1 MPQLKS
7 QKPTSSLT
15 RAELFSLAGVLI
27 GTLLTFAS
35 TFTFG
40 WVYDDP
46 PQIPQNP
53 NLEWSRFGFLVTH
66 QLWASVAGMEGRFY
80 RPLLTF
86 WFLINKSLFGL
97 NPHYFHVTTVLAH
110 VTATALAFFVAR
122 ALLKDA
128 GAALFAAAIFA
139 VHPLQV
145 ESASWIS
152 SVNDSLAAA
161 FCFAS
166 FLIYRKARTSA
177 RNPAVWWTLAGILFL
192 LALLTKEV
200 SIVLPGIILVD
211 LLLVDLVFVDL
222 VLVDPVLA
230 DRVLADHLPDDR
242 SSDSRS
248 EAQAASP
255 QRFATSVTIAA
266 IATYGAV
273 AVLWLTLRAWAMGVT
288 AAISS
293 SLPWS
298 ATLLSA
304 PKVVLFNLYRVVLP
318 IGLSPHY
325 DFRLIESASPQ
336 FLFTFL
342 ALSALAA
349 LAVLLATRDPR
360 LWVAFAWL
368 IFPMLPTL
376 NLRWMNEGDFI
387 HDRYLYMSMLGAALL
402 AGSAYAWIRDW
413 IKTKW
418 PAMQLFRPLAA
429 CVVVMLAFASAIQA
443 EYWATDVTL
452 FARAVSRAPDNEW
465 AQLNYGSTLSARGKF
480 ADAGPH
486 FARSYELK
494 PGWRAADFAGFA
506 YQQAGDLSLA
516 EHWFRTAL
524 QLDPSLANAWF
535 GLAQVSLLQHL
546 PDQAI
551 TYLKKALE
559 LEPSADGYHY
569 ALGTA
574 LEQVSQPDA
583 AIEEYK
589 TELQL
594 HPYQTGAR
602 KALDR
607 LRDRLHAP
615 AQ

>member
-1 MPQLKS
+1 VPQLKT
-7 QKPTSSLT
+7 QKPISSPT
-15 RAELFSLAGVLI
+15 RTELLSLAGVLI

-53 NLEWSRFGFLVTH
+53 NLEWNRFGFLVTH

-80 RPLLTF
+80 RPLLTL
-86 WFLINKSLFGL
+86 WFLVNKTVFGL

-110 VTATALAFFVAR
+110 VAATVLAFFVAR
-122 ALLKDA
+122 TLLKDA

-139 VHPLQV
+139 VHPLQT

-161 FCFAS
+161 LCFAS
-166 FLIYRKARTSA
+166 FLTYRKARTTP
-177 RNPAVWWTLAGILFL
+177 RNPTAWWILAGILFL

-200 SIVLPGIILVD
+200 GVVLPGIILVD
-211 LLLVDLVFVDL
+211 LCFVDL
-222 VLVDPVLA
+222 CFVDLCFVDL
-230 DRVLADHLPDDR
+230 
-242 SSDSRS
+242 SSGFLLSDAQSEPQPSPSR
-248 EAQAASP
+248 
-255 QRFATSVTIAA
+255 RFPISAKIAA

-273 AVLWLTLRAWAMGVT
+273 AVLWLTLRSWALGGT

-298 ATLLSA
+298 TTALSA

-325 DFRLIESASPQ
+325 DFRLIESPGLQ
-336 FLFTFL
+336 FLFTLL
-342 ALSALAA
+342 ALLTLTALAI
-349 LAVLLATRDPR
+349 LLATRDPR

-376 NLRWMNEGDFI
+376 NLRWMNEDDFI
-387 HDRYLYMSMLGAALL
+387 HDRYLYMSMLGVALL
-402 AGSAYAWIRDW
+402 AASAYARIRDW
-413 IKTKW
+413 IRKKW
-418 PAMQLFRPLAA
+418 PALQLFRPLAA
-429 CVVVMLAFASAIQA
+429 CIVVILAFASAIQSQ
-443 EYWATDVTL
+443 YWATDVVL
-452 FARAVSRAPDNEW
+452 FARAVDRAPGNEW
-465 AQLNYGSTLSARGKF
+465 AQLNYGSALSGRGKF
-480 ADAGPH
+480 ADAAPH

-506 YQQAGDLSLA
+506 YQQSGDLSQA
-516 EHWFRTAL
+516 ERWFRTAL

-546 PDQAI
+546 PEQAI
-551 TYLKKALE
+551 PYLKKALE

-574 LEQVSQPDA
+574 LEQVSQPRG

-607 LRDRLHAP
+607 LQPP

>member
-1 MPQLKS
+1 VPQLKT
-7 QKPTSSLT
+7 QKPISSLPRT
-15 RAELFSLAGVLI
+15 ELLSLAGVLI

-80 RPLLTF
+80 RPLLTL
-86 WFLINKSLFGL
+86 WFLINKSVFGL
-97 NPHYFHVTTVLAH
+97 NPHYFHVTNVLAH
-110 VTATALAFFVAR
+110 VAATALAFFVAR

-161 FCFAS
+161 LCFAS
-166 FLIYRKARTSA
+166 FLIYRRARAAPRNSA
-177 RNPAVWWTLAGILFL
+177 AWWTLAGILFL

-200 SIVLPGIILVD
+200 SIVLPGIVLVD
-211 LLLVDLVFVDL
+211 LW
-222 VLVDPVLA
+222 A
-230 DRVLADHLPDDR
+230 ESRE
-242 SSDSRS
+242 SDSRIR
-248 EAQAASP
+248 P
-255 QRFATSVTIAA
+255 QTEFPRRFPLAA
-266 IATYGAV
+266 IGTYGIV
-273 AVLWLTLRAWAMGVT
+273 AVFWLTLRSWALGGT
-288 AAISS
+288 AAVSS

-298 ATLLSA
+298 TTLLNA
-304 PKVVLFNLYRVVLP
+304 PKIVLFNLYRAVLP

-325 DFRLIESASPQ
+325 DFRLIESPGPQ
-336 FLFTFL
+336 FLLTLL
-342 ALSALAA
+342 ALLALAA
-349 LAVLLATRDPR
+349 IAILAATRDPR

-376 NLRWMNEGDFI
+376 NLRWMNEDDFI
-387 HDRYLYMSMLGAALL
+387 HDRYLYMSMLGVALL
-402 AGSAYAWIRDW
+402 AASAYARIRDW

-429 CVVVMLAFASAIQA
+429 CVLVGLAFASAIQS

-452 FARAVSRAPDNEW
+452 FARAVDRAPQNEW
-465 AQLNYGSTLSARGKF
+465 AQLNYGSALSARGKF
-480 ADAGPH
+480 ADAAPH

-506 YQQAGDLSLA
+506 YQQSGDLSQA
-516 EHWFRTAL
+516 ERWFRTAL

-546 PDQAI
+546 PEPAI
-551 TYLKKALE
+551 TYLRKALQ

-574 LEQVSQPDA
+574 LEQVPQREA

-602 KALDR
+602 KALER
-607 LRDRLHAP
+607 LQAP
-615 AQ
+615 AR

>member
-1 MPQLKS
+1 VPQLKTP
-7 QKPTSSLT
+7 KPVSSLNRT
-15 RAELFSLAGVLI
+15 ELLALAGVLI

-53 NLEWSRFGFLVTH
+53 NLEWNRFGFLLTH

-80 RPLLTF
+80 RPLLTL
-86 WFLINKSLFGL
+86 WFLINKTVFGL
-97 NPHYFHVTTVLAH
+97 NPHYFHATNVLAH

-122 ALLKDA
+122 ALLKNTGGKNT

-152 SVNDSLAAA
+152 SVNDSLAAVL
-161 FCFAS
+161 CFAS
-166 FLIYRKARTSA
+166 SLIYRKARTA
-177 RNPAVWWTLAGILFL
+177 PRNPAAWWTLAGILFL

-200 SIVLPGIILVD
+200 SIVLPGVI
-211 LLLVDLVFVDL
+211 LVDLVFVD
-222 VLVDPVLA
+222 
-230 DRVLADHLPDDR
+230 R
-242 SSDSRS
+242 SSDSRNEPEPS
-248 EAQAASP
+248 R
-255 QRFATSVTIAA
+255 RFPTSVNIAA
-266 IATYGAV
+266 IATYGV
-273 AVLWLTLRAWAMGVT
+273 ATVLWLTLRSWALGGT
-288 AAISS
+288 AAVSS

-298 ATLLSA
+298 TTLLSA
-304 PKVVLFNLYRVVLP
+304 PKVILFNLYRVVLP

-325 DFRLIESASPQ
+325 DFHLIESPSPQ
-336 FLFTFL
+336 FLL
-342 ALSALAA
+342 ALLVLLALAA

-368 IFPMLPTL
+368 IFPLVPTL
-376 NLRWMNEGDFI
+376 NLRWMNEDDFI
-387 HDRYLYMSMLGAALL
+387 HDRYLYMSMLGAAVL
-402 AGSAYAWIRDW
+402 AASAYAWIKDW
-413 IKTKW
+413 TKSKW
-418 PAMQLFRPLAA
+418 PAMQLFRPLAI
-429 CVVVMLAFASAIQA
+429 CLVVILAFASAIQS

-452 FARAVSRAPDNEW
+452 FARAVNRAPDNEW
-465 AQLNYGSTLSARGKF
+465 AQLNYGSALSARGKF
-480 ADAGPH
+480 TDAAPH

-506 YQQAGDLSLA
+506 YQQSGDLSQA
-516 EHWFRTAL
+516 ERWFRTAL
-524 QLDPSLANAWF
+524 QLDPALANAWF

-546 PDQAI
+546 PEPAI
-551 TYLKKALE
+551 TYLKRALE

-574 LEQVSQPDA
+574 LEQVWQRDA

-602 KALDR
+602 QALDR
-607 LRDRLHAP
+607 EAFP
-615 AQ
+615 FQ

>member
-1 MPQLKS
+1 VPQLKP

-15 RAELFSLAGVLI
+15 RAELLALAGVLI

-35 TFTFG
+35 TFAFG

-80 RPLLTF
+80 RPLLTL
-86 WFLINKSLFGL
+86 WFLINKTVFGL
-97 NPHYFHVTTVLAH
+97 NPHYFHVTSVLAH
-110 VTATALAFFVAR
+110 VAATALAFFVAR
-122 ALLKDA
+122 RLLKDA
-128 GAALFAAAIFA
+128 GGALFAAAIFA

-161 FCFAS
+161 LCFAS
-166 FLIYRKARTSA
+166 FLIYRKARA
-177 RNPAVWWTLAGILFL
+177 APRNPAAWWALAGILFL

-200 SIVLPGIILVD
+200 STVLPGIILIDVWSGS
-211 LLLVDLVFVDL
+211 
-222 VLVDPVLA
+222 
-230 DRVLADHLPDDR
+230 H

-248 EAQAASP
+248 EAPAMSS
-255 QRFATSVTIAA
+255 QRFSNSVTIAA

-273 AVLWLTLRAWAMGVT
+273 AILWLTLRSWALGGT
-288 AAISS
+288 AAVSS

-298 ATLLSA
+298 TTLLSA
-304 PKVVLFNLYRVVLP
+304 PKVVLFNLYRAVLP

-325 DFRLIESASPQ
+325 DFRLIESPGPQ
-336 FLFTFL
+336 FLLTLL
-342 ALSALAA
+342 ALLALAA
-349 LAVLLATRDPR
+349 LAIFAATRDPR

-376 NLRWMNEGDFI
+376 NLRWMNEDDFI
-387 HDRYLYMSMLGAALL
+387 HDRYLYMSMLGVALL
-402 AGSAYAWIRDW
+402 AASAYAGIRDW

-429 CVVVMLAFASAIQA
+429 CVVVMLAFASAIQS

-452 FARAVSRAPDNEW
+452 FARAVDRAPNNEW
-465 AQLNYGSTLSARGKF
+465 AQLNYGSALSARGRF
-480 ADAGPH
+480 AEAAPH
-486 FARSYELK
+486 FALSYELK

-506 YQQAGDLSLA
+506 YQQSGDLSQA
-516 EHWFRTAL
+516 ERWFKAAL

-551 TYLKKALE
+551 PYLKKALE

-569 ALGTA
+569 ELGTA
-574 LEQVSQPDA
+574 LEQVSQPGA
-583 AIEEYK
+583 AIEEYE

-607 LRDRLHAP
+607 LQPP
-615 AQ
+615 AR

>member
-1 MPQLKS
+1 MPQLKTP
-7 QKPTSSLT
+7 KPVSSLNRT
-15 RAELFSLAGVLI
+15 ELLALAGVLI

-53 NLEWSRFGFLVTH
+53 NLEWNRFGFLLTH

-80 RPLLTF
+80 RPLLTL
-86 WFLINKSLFGL
+86 WFLINKTVFGL
-97 NPHYFHVTTVLAH
+97 NPHYFHATNVLAH

-122 ALLKDA
+122 ALLKNTGGKNT

-152 SVNDSLAAA
+152 SVNDSLAAVL
-161 FCFAS
+161 CFAS
-166 FLIYRKARTSA
+166 FLIYRKARTA
-177 RNPAVWWTLAGILFL
+177 PRNPAAWWTLAGILFL

-200 SIVLPGIILVD
+200 SIVLPGVI
-211 LLLVDLVFVDL
+211 LVDLVFVD
-222 VLVDPVLA
+222 
-230 DRVLADHLPDDR
+230 R
-242 SSDSRS
+242 SSDSRNEPEPS
-248 EAQAASP
+248 R
-255 QRFATSVTIAA
+255 RFPTSVNIAA
-266 IATYGAV
+266 IATYGV
-273 AVLWLTLRAWAMGVT
+273 ATVLWLTLRSWALGGT
-288 AAISS
+288 AAVSS

-298 ATLLSA
+298 TTLLSA
-304 PKVVLFNLYRVVLP
+304 PKVILFNLYRVVLP

-325 DFRLIESASPQ
+325 DFHLIESPSPQ
-336 FLFTFL
+336 FLL
-342 ALSALAA
+342 ALLVLLALAA

-368 IFPMLPTL
+368 IFPLVPTL
-376 NLRWMNEGDFI
+376 NLRWMNEDDFI
-387 HDRYLYMSMLGAALL
+387 HDRYLYMSMLGAAVL
-402 AGSAYAWIRDW
+402 AASAYAWIKDW
-413 IKTKW
+413 TKSKW
-418 PAMQLFRPLAA
+418 PAMQLFRPLAI
-429 CVVVMLAFASAIQA
+429 CLVVILAFASAIQS

-452 FARAVSRAPDNEW
+452 FARAVNRAPDNEW
-465 AQLNYGSTLSARGKF
+465 AQLNYGSALSARGKF
-480 ADAGPH
+480 TDAAPH

-506 YQQAGDLSLA
+506 YQQSGDLSQA
-516 EHWFRTAL
+516 ERWFRTAL
-524 QLDPSLANAWF
+524 QLDPALANAWF

-546 PDQAI
+546 PEPAI
-551 TYLKKALE
+551 TYLKRALE

-574 LEQVSQPDA
+574 LEQVWQRDA

-602 KALDR
+602 QALDR
-607 LRDRLHAP
+607 LQPP
-615 AQ
+615 AR

>member
-1 MPQLKS
+1 MPQLET
-7 QKPTSSLT
+7 QKPISSLRRT
-15 RAELFSLAGVLI
+15 ELLSLAGVLI

-80 RPLLTF
+80 RPLLTL

-110 VTATALAFFVAR
+110 VAATALAFFVAR
-122 ALLKDA
+122 TLLKDA

-161 FCFAS
+161 LCFAS
-166 FLIYRKARTSA
+166 FLICRKARSA
-177 RNPAVWWTLAGILFL
+177 PRNPAAWWTLAGILFL

-211 LLLVDLVFVDL
+211 LW
-222 VLVDPVLA
+222 A
-230 DRVLADHLPDDR
+230 G
-242 SSDSRS
+242 SRQSGSPS
-248 EAQAASP
+248 ERQATP
-255 QRFATSVTIAA
+255 QRFANSVVIAA
-266 IATYGAV
+266 IATYGLV
-273 AVLWLTLRAWAMGVT
+273 AIVWLTLRSWALGGT

-293 SLPWS
+293 SLPWGT
-298 ATLLSA
+298 TLLSA
-304 PKVVLFNLYRVVLP
+304 PKVVLFNLSRVVLP
-318 IGLSPHY
+318 VGLSPHY
-325 DFRLIESASPQ
+325 DLRLIESPGPQ
-336 FLFTFL
+336 FLLTLL
-342 ALSALAA
+342 ALLTLAA
-349 LAVLLATRDPR
+349 LAVLLATRNPL

-376 NLRWMNEGDFI
+376 NLRWMNEDDFI
-387 HDRYLYMSMLGAALL
+387 HDRYLYMSMLGVALL

-418 PAMQLFRPLAA
+418 PAMQLFRPLAV
-429 CVVVMLAFASAIQA
+429 CIIVTLAFASAIQS

-452 FARAVSRAPDNEW
+452 FARAVDRAPDNEW
-465 AQLNYGSTLSARGKF
+465 AQLNYGSALSARGKF
-480 ADAGPH
+480 ADAAPH

-506 YQQAGDLSLA
+506 YQQSGDLSQA
-516 EHWFRTAL
+516 ERWFRTAL

-546 PDQAI
+546 PEPAI
-551 TYLKKALE
+551 TYLRKALE
-559 LEPSADGYHY
+559 IEPSADGYHY
-569 ALGTA
+569 ALGAA
-574 LEQVSQPDA
+574 LEQISQPSA

-594 HPYQTGAR
+594 HPYQTGAG
-602 KALDR
+602 KALER
-607 LRDRLHAP
+607 LQPP
-615 AQ
+615 AR

>member
-1 MPQLKS
+1 MPQLKT
-7 QKPTSSLT
+7 QKSISSLT
-15 RAELFSLAGVLI
+15 RAELLSLAGVLI

-46 PQIPQNP
+46 PQIPQNS

-80 RPLLTF
+80 RPLLTL
-86 WFLINKSLFGL
+86 WFLINKTLFGL

-110 VTATALAFFVAR
+110 VAATALAFFVAR
-122 ALLKDA
+122 TLLKDA

-139 VHPLQV
+139 VHPLQT

-161 FCFAS
+161 LCFAS
-166 FLIYRKARTSA
+166 FLIYRKARTTP
-177 RNPAVWWTLAGILFL
+177 RNPTAWWTLAGILFL

-200 SIVLPGIILVD
+200 SVVLPGIILVD
-211 LLLVDLVFVDL
+211 LCFVDL
-222 VLVDPVLA
+222 CFDDLSSAFLLSGA
-230 DRVLADHLPDDR
+230 DGEP
-242 SSDSRS
+242 
-248 EAQAASP
+248 QASP
-255 QRFATSVTIAA
+255 PRRLPISVTIAA

-273 AVLWLTLRAWAMGVT
+273 AVLWLALRSWALGGT

-298 ATLLSA
+298 TTVLSA
-304 PKVVLFNLYRVVLP
+304 PKVILFNLYRVVLP

-325 DFRLIESASPQ
+325 DLRLIESPGPQ
-336 FLFTFL
+336 FLFTLL
-342 ALSALAA
+342 ALLTLAA
-349 LAVLLATRDPR
+349 LAILLATRDPR

-376 NLRWMNEGDFI
+376 NLRWMNEDDFI
-387 HDRYLYMSMLGAALL
+387 HDRYLYMSMLGVALL
-402 AGSAYAWIRDW
+402 AASAYARIRDW

-418 PAMQLFRPLAA
+418 PALQLFRPLAA
-429 CVVVMLAFASAIQA
+429 CIVVILAFASAIQSQ
-443 EYWATDVTL
+443 YWATDVVL
-452 FARAVSRAPDNEW
+452 FARAVDRAPGNEW
-465 AQLNYGSTLSARGKF
+465 AQLNYGSALSGRGKF
-480 ADAGPH
+480 ADAAPH

-494 PGWRAADFAGFA
+494 PGWRAAGFAGFA
-506 YQQAGDLSLA
+506 YQQSGDLSQA
-516 EHWFRTAL
+516 ERWFRTAL

-546 PDQAI
+546 PEQAI
-551 TYLKKALE
+551 PYLQKALE

-574 LEQVSQPDA
+574 LEQVSQPSG

-594 HPYQTGAR
+594 HPHQTGAR

-607 LRDRLHAP
+607 LQPP
-615 AQ
+615 AR

>member
-1 MPQLKS
+1 VPQLKT
-7 QKPTSSLT
+7 QKPISSLPRT
-15 RAELFSLAGVLI
+15 ELLSLAGVLI

-80 RPLLTF
+80 RPLLTC

-110 VTATALAFFVAR
+110 VTASALAYFVAR
-122 ALLKDA
+122 PLLKDA

-161 FCFAS
+161 LCFAS
-166 FLIYRKARTSA
+166 FLIYRKARA
-177 RNPAVWWTLAGILFL
+177 APRNRAGWWALAGILFL

-200 SIVLPGIILVD
+200 SVVLPGIILVD
-211 LLLVDLVFVDL
+211 LLL
-222 VLVDPVLA
+222 A
-230 DRVLADHLPDDR
+230 YRVLADPVLVDHVLVDR
-242 SSDSRS
+242 SSGSRS
-248 EAQAASP
+248 EAQAASS
-255 QRFATSVTIAA
+255 RRSANSVAIAA

-273 AVLWLTLRAWAMGVT
+273 AVLWLTLRSWALGGT
-288 AAISS
+288 AAVSS

-298 ATLLSA
+298 TTLLSA
-304 PKVVLFNLYRVVLP
+304 PKVILFNLYRAVLP
-318 IGLSPHY
+318 LGLSPHY
-325 DFRLIESASPQ
+325 DFRLIESPGPQ
-336 FLFTFL
+336 FLL
-342 ALSALAA
+342 ALLGLVALASLAA
-349 LAVLLATRDPR
+349 LAARRNPR

-376 NLRWMNEGDFI
+376 NLRWMNEDDFI
-387 HDRYLYMSMLGAALL
+387 HDRYLYMSMLGVALL
-402 AGSAYAWIRDW
+402 AASAYAAIRDW

-429 CVVVMLAFASAIQA
+429 CLVVLLAFASAIQS
-443 EYWATDVTL
+443 EYWATDVVL
-452 FARAVSRAPDNEW
+452 FARAVDRAPGNEW
-465 AQLNYGSTLSARGKF
+465 AQLNYGSALSARGKF
-480 ADAGPH
+480 ADAAPH

-494 PGWRAADFAGFA
+494 PGWRAADFAGFS
-506 YQQAGDLSLA
+506 YQQSGDLSQA
-516 EHWFRTAL
+516 EGWFKTAL

-546 PDQAI
+546 PLQAI
-551 TYLKKALE
+551 TYLRKALE

-569 ALGTA
+569 ALGAA
-574 LEQVSQPDA
+574 LEQVSQPSA

-602 KALDR
+602 KALER
-607 LRDRLHAP
+607 LQSP
-615 AQ
+615 SQ

>member
-1 MPQLKS
+1 MPQPKA
-7 QKPTSSLT
+7 QTPISSLT
-15 RAELFSLAGVLI
+15 RPELLSLAGVLI

-80 RPLLTF
+80 RPLLTL
-86 WFLINKSLFGL
+86 WFLINKTLFGL

-110 VTATALAFFVAR
+110 VAATALAFFVAR

-152 SVNDSLAAA
+152 SVNDPLAGAL
-161 FCFAS
+161 CFAS
-166 FLIYRKARTSA
+166 LLIYRKARTA
-177 RNPAVWWTLAGILFL
+177 PRNPAAWWTLAGILFL

-211 LLLVDLVFVDL
+211 FIFVDPIL
-222 VLVDPVLA
+222 VAPVP
-230 DRVLADHLPDDR
+230 VNR
-242 SSDSRS
+242 SSNSRT
-248 EAQAASP
+248 EAQPASP
-255 QRFATSVTIAA
+255 QRFTNPITIAA
-266 IATYGAV
+266 IATYGAA
-273 AVLWLTLRAWAMGVT
+273 AVLWLTLRSWALGGT

-298 ATLLSA
+298 TTLLSA
-304 PKVVLFNLYRVVLP
+304 PKVILFNLYRVVLP

-325 DFRLIESASPQ
+325 DFRLIESPGPQ
-336 FLFTFL
+336 FLLTL
-342 ALSALAA
+342 LVLLALAA
-349 LAVLLATRDPR
+349 LASLAAKRHR
-360 LWVAFAWL
+360 ELWVAFAWL

-376 NLRWMNEGDFI
+376 NLRWMNEDDFI
-387 HDRYLYMSMLGAALL
+387 HDRYLYMTMLGVALL
-402 AGSAYAWIRDW
+402 AASAYARIRDW
-413 IKTKW
+413 IKIKW

-429 CVVVMLAFASAIQA
+429 CVIVMLAFASAIQS

-452 FARAVSRAPDNEW
+452 FARAVDRAPGNEW
-465 AQLNYGSTLSARGKF
+465 AQLNYGSALSARGKF
-480 ADAGPH
+480 ADAAPH

-506 YQQAGDLSLA
+506 YQQSGDLSQA
-516 EHWFRTAL
+516 ESWFRTAL

-535 GLAQVSLLQHL
+535 GLGQVSLLQHL
-546 PDQAI
+546 PEQAI
-551 TYLKKALE
+551 TYLRKALQ
-559 LEPSADGYHY
+559 LEPTADGYHY

-574 LEQVSQPDA
+574 LEQISQRDA

-589 TELQL
+589 TELQM

-602 KALDR
+602 KALER
-607 LRDRLHAP
+607 LQFP
-615 AQ
+615 AR

>member
-1 MPQLKS
+1 VPQLKT
-7 QKPTSSLT
+7 QKPVSSLT
-15 RAELFSLAGVLI
+15 RTELLALAGVLI

-53 NLEWSRFGFLVTH
+53 NLEWNRFGFLVTH

-80 RPLLTF
+80 RPLLTL
-86 WFLINKSLFGL
+86 WFLINKTVFGL
-97 NPHYFHVTTVLAH
+97 NPHYFHVTNVLAH
-110 VTATALAFFVAR
+110 ITATALAFFVAR
-122 ALLKDA
+122 ALLKNA
-128 GAALFAAAIFA
+128 GLKNTGLNNTGAALFAAAIFA
-139 VHPLQV
+139 VDPLQV

-152 SVNDSLAAA
+152 SVNDSLAAVL
-161 FCFAS
+161 CFAS
-166 FLIYRKARTSA
+166 FLIYRKARTA
-177 RNPAVWWTLAGILFL
+177 PRNPAAWWTLAGILFL

-211 LLLVDLVFVDL
+211 LWSASLL
-222 VLVDPVLA
+222 
-230 DRVLADHLPDDR
+230 
-242 SSDSRS
+242 SDSRYES
-248 EAQAASP
+248 ELALP
-255 QRFATSVTIAA
+255 RRFPTSVNIAA
-266 IATYGAV
+266 ISTYSAV
-273 AVLWLTLRAWAMGVT
+273 AVLWLILRSWALGGA

-298 ATLLSA
+298 TTLLSA
-304 PKVVLFNLYRVVLP
+304 PKVILFNLYRVVLP

-325 DFRLIESASPQ
+325 DFHLIETPSPQ
-336 FLFTFL
+336 FLLTLL
-342 ALSALAA
+342 ALIALAA
-349 LAVLLATRDPR
+349 LAVLAAKRDPR

-376 NLRWMNEGDFI
+376 NLRWMNEDDFI

-402 AGSAYAWIRDW
+402 AASAYAWIGNW
-413 IKTKW
+413 IRSKW
-418 PAMQLFRPLAA
+418 PAMQLFRPLAI
-429 CVVVMLAFASAIQA
+429 CLVVILAFASAIQS

-452 FARAVSRAPDNEW
+452 FARAVNRAPDNEW
-465 AQLNYGSTLSARGKF
+465 AQLNYGSALSARGKF
-480 ADAGPH
+480 TDAAPH

-506 YQQAGDLSLA
+506 YQQSGDLSQA
-516 EHWFRTAL
+516 EYWFRTAL

-546 PDQAI
+546 PEPAI
-551 TYLKKALE
+551 TDLKKALE
-559 LEPSADGYHY
+559 LAPSADGYHY

-583 AIEEYK
+583 ATEEYK

-602 KALDR
+602 QALDR
-607 LRDRLHAP
+607 LHPP
-615 AQ
+615 AR

>member
-1 MPQLKS
+1 VPQLKT
-7 QKPTSSLT
+7 QKPISSLT
-15 RAELFSLAGVLI
+15 RAELLSLAGVLI

-80 RPLLTF
+80 RPLLTL
-86 WFLINKSLFGL
+86 WFLINKTVFGL

-110 VTATALAFFVAR
+110 IAATALAFFVAR
-122 ALLKDA
+122 TLLKDA

-139 VHPLQV
+139 VHPLQT

-161 FCFAS
+161 LCFAS
-166 FLIYRKARTSA
+166 FLIYRKARTSP
-177 RNPAVWWTLAGILFL
+177 RNPTAWWTLVGILFL

-211 LLLVDLVFVDL
+211 LCLVDLSSGFL
-222 VLVDPVLA
+222 LSHAESEPQTSPS
-230 DRVLADHLPDDR
+230 RRLPI
-242 SSDSRS
+242 
-248 EAQAASP
+248 
-255 QRFATSVTIAA
+255 SVAIAA
-266 IATYGAV
+266 IVTYGAV
-273 AVLWLTLRAWAMGVT
+273 AVLWLTLRSWALGGT

-298 ATLLSA
+298 TTLLSA
-304 PKVVLFNLYRVVLP
+304 PKVILFNLYRVVLP
-318 IGLSPHY
+318 LGLSPHY
-325 DFRLIESASPQ
+325 DLRLIESPGPQ
-336 FLFTFL
+336 FPFTFL
-342 ALSALAA
+342 ALLTLAA
-349 LAVLLATRDPR
+349 VAILAATRDPR

-376 NLRWMNEGDFI
+376 NLRWMNEDDFI
-387 HDRYLYMSMLGAALL
+387 HDRYLYMSMLGVALL
-402 AGSAYAWIRDW
+402 AASAYAWIRDW

-429 CVVVMLAFASAIQA
+429 CIVVILAFASAIQS
-443 EYWATDVTL
+443 EYWATDVVL
-452 FARAVSRAPDNEW
+452 FARAVDRAPDNEW
-465 AQLNYGSTLSARGKF
+465 AQLNYGSALSARGKF
-480 ADAGPH
+480 ADAAPH

-506 YQQAGDLSLA
+506 YQQSGDLSQA
-516 EHWFRTAL
+516 ERWFRTAL
-524 QLDPSLANAWF
+524 QLDPALANAWF

-546 PDQAI
+546 PEQAI
-551 TYLKKALE
+551 PYLKKALE
-559 LEPSADGYHY
+559 FEPSADGYHY
-569 ALGTA
+569 ALGSA
-574 LEQVSQPDA
+574 LEQVSQPSG

-589 TELQL
+589 MELQL

-607 LRDRLHAP
+607 LQPP
-615 AQ
+615 AR

>member
-1 MPQLKS
+1 MPQLET
-7 QKPTSSLT
+7 QKPISSLHRT
-15 RAELFSLAGVLI
+15 ELLSLAGVLI

-80 RPLLTF
+80 RPLLTL
-86 WFLINKSLFGL
+86 WFLINKTLFGL

-122 ALLKDA
+122 ALLKDG

-161 FCFAS
+161 LCFAS
-166 FLIYRKARTSA
+166 FLIYRKTRSA
-177 RNPAVWWTLAGILFL
+177 PHNPVAWWTLAGILFL

-200 SIVLPGIILVD
+200 SVVLPGIILVD
-211 LLLVDLVFVDL
+211 W
-222 VLVDPVLA
+222 A
-230 DRVLADHLPDDR
+230 A
-242 SSDSRS
+242 SCESDSRS
-248 EAQAASP
+248 EAQATSP
-255 QRFATSVTIAA
+255 QRFANPATMAA
-266 IATYGAV
+266 TATYGVV
-273 AVLWLTLRAWAMGVT
+273 AVIWLTLRSWALGGT
-288 AAISS
+288 AAVSS

-298 ATLLSA
+298 TTFLSA
-304 PKVVLFNLYRVVLP
+304 PKVVLFNLYRAVLP

-325 DFRLIESASPQ
+325 DFRLIESPDPQ
-336 FLFTFL
+336 FLLTLL
-342 ALSALAA
+342 ALLTLVALAI
-349 LAVLLATRDPR
+349 LAATRDPR

-376 NLRWMNEGDFI
+376 NLRWMNEDDFI
-387 HDRYLYMSMLGAALL
+387 HDRYLYMSMLGVALL
-402 AGSAYAWIRDW
+402 AASAYARIRDW

-429 CVVVMLAFASAIQA
+429 CLVVILAFASAIQS

-452 FARAVSRAPDNEW
+452 FARAVDRAPDNEW
-465 AQLNYGSTLSARGKF
+465 AQLNYGSALSARGKF
-480 ADAGPH
+480 ADAAPH

-506 YQQAGDLSLA
+506 YQQSGDLSQA
-516 EHWFRTAL
+516 ERWFRTAL

-546 PDQAI
+546 PEQAI
-551 TYLKKALE
+551 TYLRKALE
-559 LEPSADGYHY
+559 FEPSADGYHY

-574 LEQVSQPDA
+574 LEQVSQPSA
-583 AIEEYK
+583 AIVEYK

-602 KALDR
+602 KALER
-607 LRDRLHAP
+607 LQTP
-615 AQ
+615 AR

>member
-1 MPQLKS
+1 MPQLKT
-7 QKPTSSLT
+7 QKPVSSLT
-15 RAELFSLAGVLI
+15 RTELLALAGVLI

-46 PQIPQNP
+46 PQIPRNP
-53 NLEWSRFGFLVTH
+53 NLEWNRFGFLLTH

-80 RPLLTF
+80 RPLLTL
-86 WFLINKSLFGL
+86 WFLINKTVFGL
-97 NPHYFHVTTVLAH
+97 NPHYFHVTNVLAH

-122 ALLKDA
+122 TLLKDA

-166 FLIYRKARTSA
+166 FLIYRKARNA
-177 RNPAVWWTLAGILFL
+177 PRNPAVWWTLAGIFFL

-211 LLLVDLVFVDL
+211 LWSASLL
-222 VLVDPVLA
+222 
-230 DRVLADHLPDDR
+230 
-242 SSDSRS
+242 SDSRI
-248 EAQAASP
+248 EPEPASSRRLP
-255 QRFATSVTIAA
+255 IVA
-266 IATYGAV
+266 IATYGVV
-273 AVLWLTLRAWAMGVT
+273 AVLWLTLRSWALGGT

-293 SLPWS
+293 ALPWS
-298 ATLLSA
+298 TTLLSA
-304 PKVVLFNLYRVVLP
+304 PKVILFNLRRVVFP

-325 DFRLIESASPQ
+325 DFRLIESPSPQ
-336 FLFTFL
+336 FLLTLL
-342 ALSALAA
+342 ALLALAA
-349 LAVLLATRDPR
+349 LGVLLATRDPR

-376 NLRWMNEGDFI
+376 NLRWMNEDDFI

-402 AGSAYAWIRDW
+402 AASAYAWIRDW
-413 IKTKW
+413 IKSKW
-418 PAMQLFRPLAA
+418 PAMQLFRPLAV
-429 CVVVMLAFASAIQA
+429 CLVVMLAFASAIQS

-452 FARAVSRAPDNEW
+452 FARAVNRAPENEW
-465 AQLNYGSTLSARGKF
+465 AQLNYGSALSARGKF
-480 ADAGPH
+480 ADAAPH

-506 YQQAGDLSLA
+506 YQQSGDLSQA
-516 EHWFRTAL
+516 ERWFRTAL

-546 PDQAI
+546 PEQAI
-551 TYLKKALE
+551 TDLKKALE

-574 LEQVSQPDA
+574 LEQVSQRDA

-602 KALDR
+602 QALDR
-607 LRDRLHAP
+607 LQPP
-615 AQ
+615 AR